1 MNKKLLFTGI
11 TGPVVAFGVDGIPK
25 YDRKEAHIVK
35 DHLDKGFQAGI
46 LMTGSQNVEI
56 KYIVSK

>member
-25 YDRKEAHIVK
+25 YDRKDAHIIK
-35 DHLDKGFQAGI
+35 DHIEGFQAGI

-56 KYIVSK
+56 KGIVSK